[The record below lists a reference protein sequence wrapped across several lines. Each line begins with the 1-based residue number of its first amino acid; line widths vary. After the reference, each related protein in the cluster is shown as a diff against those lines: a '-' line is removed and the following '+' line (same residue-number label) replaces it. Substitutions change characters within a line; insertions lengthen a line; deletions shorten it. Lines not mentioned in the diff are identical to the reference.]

1 MFQGSDGSPGD
12 PRPLH
17 YNNPLQTQAAEEG
30 VLDVNVE
37 ERAYQST
44 LIEHTLILQDNDYVS
59 AIKSVD
65 TILADYISDVLNCGS
80 FIENYKKYKSCL
92 NKYHV

>member
-1 MFQGSDGSPGD
+1 
-12 PRPLH
+12 
-17 YNNPLQTQAAEEG
+17 
-30 VLDVNVE
+30 
-37 ERAYQST
+37 
-44 LIEHTLILQDNDYVS
+44 VS